1 MRIVPNRIVLS
12 LVGLLGC
19 NVMFAA
25 PDPPPPIPPPPG
37 LPIDGWITI
46 IVFSKVFF
54 GLYKIYRIKRASN

>member
-1 MRIVPNRIVLS
+1 MRIVPSRKVLL

-37 LPIDGWITI
+37 FPIDGWITFV
-46 IVFSKVFF
+46 VFLSLVF
-54 GLYKIYRIKRASN
+54 GLYKIYRIKKASN